1 MGDFNCAPTN
11 KDRIPAQS
19 LPDPSF
25 KELNILSNS
34 LKLVDAYSGQDPEMT
49 YKRTN
54 KTTGLTSFS
63 RIDQIFLS
71 KSWYNNIKT
80 LSTTFVPGQ
89 SDHAFINTTIAAK
102 DKISNNQIFRFTEK
116 DFPILSKNIFEVLQN
131 HTILSEELP
140 FSENTL
146 DETASNPTQEWLIQT
161 QKTKEEVIKQRKR
174 NSESIFKTQIHKA
187 NLIIKQI
194 KDNPYDEKLQDQ

>member
-1 MGDFNCAPTN
+1 MMGDFNCAPTN

-89 SDHAFINTTIAAK
+89 SDHAFINTTLAAK

-131 HTILSEELP
+131 HIR
-140 FSENTL
+140 
-146 DETASNPTQEWLIQT
+146 
-161 QKTKEEVIKQRKR
+161 VR
-174 NSESIFKTQIHKA
+174 
-187 NLIIKQI
+187 
-194 KDNPYDEKLQDQ
+194 